1 MKSPLIGPASAAC
14 TMHQA
19 AQQLLFLEDHL

>member
-1 MKSPLIGPASAAC
+1 MKSSLIGPASAAS

-19 AQQLLFLEDHL
+19 AQKLLFLEDHL

>member
-1 MKSPLIGPASAAC
+1 MKSSLIGPASAAC
-14 TMHQA
+14 TMHQT

>member
-1 MKSPLIGPASAAC
+1 MKSSLIGPASAAC
-14 TMHQA
+14 KMHQA